1 MTRIYR
7 TALGL
12 GMRLFHRGR
21 AGSLDRLHRAFRDG
35 RHRSRGRV
43 RGWVAIGGGRG
54 YSRALLPMNISFPSV
69 LAAVADLPL
78 LAQAATSTVFSAEG
92 RKASLWE
99 VLSAGGWVMIPL
111 GILSVLTIALAFA
124 FALTLRRRSVV
135 TTQYL
140 ETAEGLLKKGDAL
153 GLLAVS
159 NRHGEAVAR
168 VVQRTLEFQARHPEA
183 DARVLREVA
192 ETEGSA
198 QASSIQNSVIWLA
211 DIGVLAPMLGLLGT
225 VTGIIRSFASLGK
238 VTLSPARDAM
248 LASGVSEALVA
259 TAAGLILGVSAFAL
273 YALFRNRAQRLIS
286 ELEGASAHLIGVMS
300 TARVASRAGS
310 MPNIHS

>member
-1 MTRIYR
+1 MNTFLPS
-7 TALGL
+7 ALG
-12 GMRLFHRGR
+12 
-21 AGSLDRLHRAFRDG
+21 A
-35 RHRSRGRV
+35 
-43 RGWVAIGGGRG
+43 
-54 YSRALLPMNISFPSV
+54 AL
-69 LAAVADLPL
+69 DLPL
-78 LAQAATSTVFSAEG
+78 LAQASTPAVFTAEG
-92 RKASLWE
+92 GKHNLWE
-99 VLSAGGWVMIPL
+99 VLQAGGWVMIPL
-111 GILSVLTIALAFA
+111 GVLSVLTLALAFA

-135 TTQYL
+135 TQQYL

-183 DARVLREVA
+183 DVRVLREVA

-198 QASSIQNSVIWLA
+198 QASTLQNSVTWLA
-211 DIGVLAPMLGLLGT
+211 DIGVLSPMLGLLGT

-259 TAAGLILGVSAFAL
+259 TATGLILGISAFAL
-273 YALFRNRAQRLIS
+273 YAFFRNRAQRLIS

-300 TARVASRAGS
+300 TVHPIRRETLSPAALR
-310 MPNIHS
+310 